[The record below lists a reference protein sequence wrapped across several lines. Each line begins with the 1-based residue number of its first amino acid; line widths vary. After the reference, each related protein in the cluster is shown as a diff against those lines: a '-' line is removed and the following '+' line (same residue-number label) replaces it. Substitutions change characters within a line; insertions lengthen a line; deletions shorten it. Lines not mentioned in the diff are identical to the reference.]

1 MALALESAGAD
12 GLCVA
17 TVDEALELRDGG
29 VRSPIVVLY
38 PVPPSFVADAA
49 ARRIAVTAG
58 SGALLDALVDAVV
71 ARGVSA
77 RSPLEV
83 HVEVETGLGR
93 GGILPVDVR
102 DALDRLRGVPAI
114 RVAGIWSHLAAPED
128 AERSRAQEA
137 IFERSW
143 ARWTHQPTACRDD
156 TSPRAAR
163 SSAGTVAAFDAV
175 RPGLATYGL
184 VPDDVTFDAASGLSP
199 RCAR

>member
-29 VRSPIVVLY
+29 VRAPIVVLY
-38 PVPPSFVADAA
+38 PVPPSFVVDAA

-77 RSPLEV
+77 RSPLDV

-114 RVAGIWSHLAAPED
+114 RVAGIWSQD
-128 AERSRAQEA
+128 
-137 IFERSW
+137 
-143 ARWTHQPTACRDD
+143 QPNQ
-156 TSPRAAR
+156 
-163 SSAGTVAAFDAV
+163 
-175 RPGLATYGL
+175 
-184 VPDDVTFDAASGLSP
+184 
-199 RCAR
+199 